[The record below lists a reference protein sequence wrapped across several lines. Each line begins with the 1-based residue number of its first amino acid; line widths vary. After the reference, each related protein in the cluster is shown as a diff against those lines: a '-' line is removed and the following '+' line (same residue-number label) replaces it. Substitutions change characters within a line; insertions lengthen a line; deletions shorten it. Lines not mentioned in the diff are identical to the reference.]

1 MDSSVLRPYACAVR
15 YQRETGFLRRARTA
29 FLIAWARLR
38 YGIGPRYFCVFR
50 LADKP
55 ASQWPDYVIEFS
67 DFKRR
72 LAALTPR
79 EVHAIADD
87 KARFYLFCRDHGL
100 ATIPIEF
107 IVQPPAAEP
116 CPGIPTVSAA
126 EEFRVALDRCP
137 DRLFFKPVDGVWGEG
152 AFRVDRRQDGY
163 EFDGRRGSADEAFRF
178 VAAKLDGTRGYVA
191 QPRVENHPAFRA
203 VTSAAGLATVRIV
216 TGRRDDTIRVLYA
229 VMKLTVGNNVTDNFH
244 HGTNG
249 NLVARVELE
258 SGQLGVA
265 VGAVRTDWPLMAD
278 FVEHPDTGIPIA
290 GFCLPHWA
298 ATMELVTSA
307 HRALPQLRITGWDV
321 AITAEGSLIVETNP
335 RFGFDIVQIA
345 NDRGIRREVMEA
357 VGMT

>member
-244 HGTNG
+244 HGTNATLG
-249 NLVARVELE
+249 CDDGAGHERPPGAAAAADHRLGRRDHRGRVIDRRDQ
-258 SGQLGVA
+258 S
-265 VGAVRTDWPLMAD
+265 AVR
-278 FVEHPDTGIPIA
+278 IR
-290 GFCLPHWA
+290 
-298 ATMELVTSA
+298 
-307 HRALPQLRITGWDV
+307 HRADRERPWHSPRGDG
-321 AITAEGSLIVETNP
+321 GSRHDLI
-335 RFGFDIVQIA
+335 
-345 NDRGIRREVMEA
+345 A
-357 VGMT
+357 V